1 MEVWRGGGGGCEML
15 LVGLFCFCEIC
26 PFLFSVFLLIDIFY
40 CSVIVFFSDQVLS
53 ATLPLT
59 TASRTGTATQSDF
72 NSTIY
77 M

>member
-1 MEVWRGGGGGCEML
+1 MGMRRGGGGGGGGML

-26 PFLFSVFLLIDIFY
+26 PFLSFVFLLIDIFY

-72 NSTIY
+72 NSTI
-77 M
+77 